1 MSILSEH
8 APEGQPVDSFQQG
21 YLSALVQGSG
31 RQADQVV
38 EKSLAGGLSARN
50 VYMNIFQPSA
60 YEIGRLWQMNQVSVA
75 QEHLATA
82 IIERQMGDLHTLFK
96 PTRQRHS
103 TLLIG
108 CVDREFH
115 RVGARMVADFFEQ
128 DGWDVVF
135 LAAAVPTATFIAMAR
150 EINPDLVGLACQMV
164 YHLPAISD
172 FVRQLDGAGL
182 GGIPVMAGG
191 FPFVDQPDLY
201 KSLGVRFSGAN
212 APAALALANEWVLKE
227 KQA

>member
-1 MSILSEH
+1 MSIASDH
-8 APEGQPVDSFQQG
+8 AQEKQSAGTFQRD
-21 YLSALVQGSG
+21 YLFALVQGSG

-38 EKSLAGGLSARN
+38 EQGLAAGLSARN

-60 YEIGRLWQMNQVSVA
+60 YDIGRLWQMNRVSVA

-96 PTRQRHS
+96 PTRQHHR
-103 TLLIG
+103 TLLMG

-128 DGWDVVF
+128 DGWNVVF
-135 LAAAVPTATFIAMAR
+135 LAAAVPTETFIGMAR
-150 EINPDLVGLACQMV
+150 DLTPDLVGLSCQMV
-164 YHLPAISD
+164 YHLPAITD

-182 GGIPVMAGG
+182 GAVPVMAGG
-191 FPFVDQPDLY
+191 FPFVDHPDLY
-201 KSLGVRFSGAN
+201 KSLGVRFSGAD
-212 APAALALANEWVLKE
+212 APAALALAAEWVLQE
-227 KQA
+227 KQS